1 MPDRQP
7 RFTMIQLREAFYG
20 RLPQSS
26 RSPPRRWFSHSG
38 NTARRN
44 DNTCCHH
51 KKRLLSS
58 QD

>member
-1 MPDRQP
+1 MPDSQP
-7 RFTMIQLREAFYG
+7 RFTMIQPREAFYG
-20 RLPQSS
+20 RLPQSTKKVV
-26 RSPPRRWFSHSG
+26 FHSG